1 MKIGI
6 FDQVDDIEQTAAD
19 LRAAARDGIDSYWLT
34 QAFGTDTLT
43 VIGAVARDLPN
54 LRVGTAVVPVYPR
67 HPMALAQQALT
78 TNQLVDGRL
87 ALGIGPSHPSV
98 VEPCWGMSYDRPAR
112 YMREYLE
119 ALTGALTQRVRFKGE
134 VLTAR
139 GNLDIPGAP
148 VPPVLV
154 AALGPRMLE
163 ITGALADGTITW
175 MVGPRTLRELT
186 IPTIQE
192 AAAKAGRPA
201 PEIIV
206 ALPVCVTDDAPAALA
221 AAEAELEW
229 YGTLPSYRAMLD
241 REGCETPGQMALIGD
256 ADTVAAKISA
266 FADLGV
272 TTFAAKLVGT
282 PDERTAT
289 HTLLTHHRLR
299 S

>member
-6 FDQVDDIEQTAAD
+6 FDQVDDIGATAAD

-43 VIGAVARDLPN
+43 VLGAVARDLPG
-54 LRVGTAVVPVYPR
+54 LRVGTAVVPAHPR

-78 TNQLVDGRL
+78 TNLLVDGRL
-87 ALGIGPSHPSV
+87 ALGVGPSHPSV

-119 ALTGALTQRVRFKGE
+119 ALTGALTQRVRFRGE

-139 GNLDIPGAP
+139 GDLDVPGAP
-148 VPPVLV
+148 APPVLV

-163 ITGALADGTITW
+163 ITGALAAGTITW

-186 IPTIQE
+186 IPTIRE
-192 AAAKAGRPA
+192 AAARAGRPE
-201 PEIIV
+201 PEIV
-206 ALPVCVTDDAPAALA
+206 VPLPVCVTGDPRAALA
-221 AAEAELEW
+221 RAEADLEW

-241 REGCETPGQMALIGD
+241 REGCATPGRMALIGD
-256 ADTVAAKISA
+256 ADTVAARIGS

-272 TTFAAKLVGT
+272 TTFAAKIFGT
-282 PDERTAT
+282 PDERAAT
-289 HTLLTHHRLR
+289 RALVAALAR
-299 S
+299 

>member
-6 FDQVDDIEQTAAD
+6 FDQVDDIAATAAD

-34 QAFGTDTLT
+34 QAFGTDTLG
-43 VIGAVARDLPN
+43 VLGAVARDLPG

-78 TNQLVDGRL
+78 TNLLVDGRL

-119 ALTGALTQRVRFKGE
+119 ALTGALTQRVRFRGE

-139 GNLDIPGAP
+139 GDLDIPGAP

-163 ITGALADGTITW
+163 ITGALAAGTITW

-186 IPTIQE
+186 VPTIRK
-192 AAAKAGRPA
+192 AAAAAGRPA
-201 PEIIV
+201 PEIV
-206 ALPVCVTDDAPAALA
+206 VPLPVCVTGDAPAALA
-221 AAEAELEW
+221 RAEAELEW

-241 REGCETPGQMALIGD
+241 REGCATPGRMALIGD
-256 ADTVAAKISA
+256 AGTVAAKIAS
-266 FADLGV
+266 FAELGV
-272 TTFAAKLVGT
+272 TTFAAKIFGT
-282 PDERTAT
+282 PGERAAT
-289 HTLLTHHRLR
+289 RALVAALAR
-299 S
+299 

>member
-6 FDQVDDIEQTAAD
+6 FDRVRSIERTAAD
-19 LRAAARDGIDSYWLT
+19 LRAAADDGIGSYWLT

-43 VIGAVARDLPN
+43 VIGAVARDLPG
-54 LRVGTAVVPVYPR
+54 LRVGTAVVPVHPR

-78 TNQLVDGRL
+78 ANLLVDGRL
-87 ALGIGPSHPSV
+87 ALGVGPSHRSV
-98 VEPCWGMSYDRPAR
+98 VEPCWGMPYDRPVR

-119 ALTGALTQRVRFKGE
+119 ALNGALAQRVRFRGE

-139 GNLDIPGAP
+139 GDLDVPGAP

-163 ITGALADGTITW
+163 AAGALADGTITW

-186 IPTIQE
+186 VPALRR
-192 AAAKAGRPA
+192 AAAGAGRPD
-201 PEIIV
+201 PEVVV
-206 ALPVCVTDDAPAALA
+206 ALPVCVTGDVPAARA

-241 REGCETPGQMALIGD
+241 REGCATPGRMALIGD
-256 ADTVAAKISA
+256 AEAVAGEIRALA
-266 FADLGV
+266 GLGA
-272 TTFAAKLVGT
+272 TTFAARIFGTERERAATRELVAALA
-282 PDERTAT
+282 R
-289 HTLLTHHRLR
+289 
-299 S
+299 

>member
-6 FDQVDDIEQTAAD
+6 FDQVDDIGKTAGD
-19 LRAAARDGIDSYWLT
+19 LRAAEADGIDSYWLT

-43 VIGAVARDLPN
+43 VLGAVARDLPG

-78 TNQLVDGRL
+78 TNLLVDGRL

-119 ALTGALTQRVRFKGE
+119 ALTGALTQRVRFRGE

-154 AALGPRMLE
+154 AALGPKMLE
-163 ITGALADGTITW
+163 ITGTLADGTITW

-186 IPTIQE
+186 VPAIGE

-201 PEIIV
+201 PEVIV
-206 ALPVCVTDDAPAALA
+206 ALPVCVTGDAPAALA
-221 AAEAELEW
+221 RAEAELEW

-241 REGCETPGQMALIGD
+241 REGCATPGGMALIGD
-256 ADTVAAKISA
+256 ADTVAERIRS
-266 FADLGV
+266 FAGLGA
-272 TTFAAKLVGT
+272 TTFAAKIFGT
-282 PDERTAT
+282 PDERAAT
-289 HTLLTHHRLR
+289 RALIASLAR
-299 S
+299 

>member
-1 MKIGI
+1 VKIGI
-6 FDQVDDIEQTAAD
+6 FDQVDDIAATAAD

-34 QAFGTDTLT
+34 QAFGTDALG
-43 VIGAVARDLPN
+43 VLGAVARDLPG

-78 TNQLVDGRL
+78 TNLLVDGRL

-119 ALTGALTQRVRFKGE
+119 ALTGALTQRVRFRGE

-139 GNLDIPGAP
+139 GDLDIPGAP

-163 ITGALADGTITW
+163 ITGALAAGTITW

-186 IPTIQE
+186 VPTIRK
-192 AAAKAGRPA
+192 AAAAAGRPA
-201 PEIIV
+201 PEIV
-206 ALPVCVTDDAPAALA
+206 VPLPVCVTGDAPAALA
-221 AAEAELEW
+221 RAEAELEW

-241 REGCETPGQMALIGD
+241 REGCATPGRMALIGD
-256 ADTVAAKISA
+256 AGTVAAKIAA
-266 FADLGV
+266 FAELGV
-272 TTFAAKLVGT
+272 TTFAAKIFGT
-282 PDERTAT
+282 PGERAAT
-289 HTLLTHHRLR
+289 RALVAALAR
-299 S
+299 

>member
-6 FDQVDDIEQTAAD
+6 FDQVDDIAATAAD

-34 QAFGTDTLT
+34 QAFGTDTLG
-43 VIGAVARDLPN
+43 VLGAVARDLPG

-78 TNQLVDGRL
+78 TNLLVDGRL

-119 ALTGALTQRVRFKGE
+119 ALTGALTQRVRFRGE

-139 GNLDIPGAP
+139 GDLDIPGAP

-163 ITGALADGTITW
+163 ITGALAAGTITW

-186 IPTIQE
+186 VPTIRK
-192 AAAKAGRPA
+192 AAAAAGRPA
-201 PEIIV
+201 PEIV
-206 ALPVCVTDDAPAALA
+206 VPLPVSVTGDAPAALA
-221 AAEAELEW
+221 RAEAELEW

-241 REGCETPGQMALIGD
+241 REGCATPGRMALIGD
-256 ADTVAAKISA
+256 AGTVAAKIAS
-266 FADLGV
+266 FAELGV
-272 TTFAAKLVGT
+272 TTFAAKIFGT
-282 PDERTAT
+282 PGERAAT
-289 HTLLTHHRLR
+289 RALVAALAR
-299 S
+299 